1 MKLYQN
7 GDRCPCCGTILEGK
21 TRQWLAEFSQLVDDL
36 GLPPWPGLAESWDAD
51 ALNEQAPKRKEA
63 PAP

>member
-21 TRQWLAEFSQLVDDL
+21 TIRWLAEFSQLVDDL
-36 GLPPWPGLAESWDAD
+36 GIPPWPGLAESWDAD
-51 ALNEQAPKRKEA
+51 AMNEQAPKRKEA